1 MHKVCVSGYRKY
13 LHTTWLE
20 FLIVIGNITE
30 LSRAD
35 KRKIRG
41 IENEHCP
48 FALDVLLADLD
59 EFAIFESLR
68 RERLYLRIDQRHNAV
83 LLVDGV

>member
-1 MHKVCVSGYRKY
+1 M
-13 LHTTWLE
+13 
-20 FLIVIGNITE
+20 IGNITE

-41 IENEHCP
+41 IENEYCP
-48 FALDVLLADLD
+48 FALDVLFADLD

-68 RERLYLRIDQRHNAV
+68 RERLYLRIDQRDNAV

>member
-1 MHKVCVSGYRKY
+1 M
-13 LHTTWLE
+13 
-20 FLIVIGNITE
+20 IGNITQ
-30 LSRAD
+30 LSSSD
-35 KRKIRG
+35 KRKIRRL
-41 IENEHCP
+41 ENEHCQ
-48 FALDVLLADLD
+48 FALDVLFADFD